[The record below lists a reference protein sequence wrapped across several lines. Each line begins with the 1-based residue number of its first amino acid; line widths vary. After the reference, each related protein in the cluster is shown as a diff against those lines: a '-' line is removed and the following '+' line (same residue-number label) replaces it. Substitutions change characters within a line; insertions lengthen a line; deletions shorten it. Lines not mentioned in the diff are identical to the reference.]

1 MPSYGLSATVAD
13 SALDDMVGT
22 NANDVQMH
30 TGAPGAAGTSNVSS
44 VTTREAVTWGSASG
58 GSVAASNEP
67 EWTNWAGT
75 DPETVTGLSFWS
87 ASTSGTF
94 GFSMPLDSS
103 VTMHVDDSLTLT
115 DIEISIPLAS

>member
-30 TGAPGAAGTSNVSS
+30 TGAPGASGTANVSS

-58 GSVAASNEP
+58 GSVAASNENP
-67 EWTNWAGT
+67 QIARACGNTSDSRASQT
-75 DPETVTGLSFWS
+75 TSSPAQVTSSIRMPVISVLS
-87 ASTSGTF
+87 ASRF
-94 GFSMPLDSS
+94 
-103 VTMHVDDSLTLT
+103 
-115 DIEISIPLAS
+115 